1 MAGDV
6 FGRFDADVLMG
17 GLGDD
22 MGVQPAD
29 GNQAAE
35 VTALVVGLVV
45 IVQAHLSGRPAL
57 QVASTVDRAEALT
70 VG

>member
-1 MAGDV
+1 
-6 FGRFDADVLMG
+6 MG